1 VGTATATPL
10 AARRCRIGGVDVNT
24 DKAHA
29 VNSGHPRA
37 VEPGHS
43 ELITYRT
50 ITYRSLVETEPMR
63 RDPSGPAGAQPGYRA
78 VSRAA
83 AEPPAPPV

>member
-1 VGTATATPL
+1 VGTAPAPRL
-10 AARRCRIGGVDVNT
+10 AARRCRVGGVDVNT

-37 VEPGHS
+37 VEPGHG

-50 ITYRSLVETEPMR
+50 LVETEPMR

>member
-1 VGTATATPL
+1 VGTAAATHL
-10 AARRCRIGGVDVNT
+10 AARRCRVVGVDVNT
-24 DKAHA
+24 DKALA
-29 VNSGHPRA
+29 VNSGQSRPVA
-37 VEPGHS
+37 PGRS
-43 ELITYRT
+43 ELLTYRT
-50 ITYRSLVETEPMR
+50 LVETEPMR